1 MSNRINS
8 LPSDGVLLH
17 IIKKTGASGGM
28 GHLGSFLKFVAAAL
42 CGASVIYFFMSY
54 RSVNLPDATS
64 SVPLAE
70 MNISYTD
77 FLTLLLTCVTVVLA
91 AVGIAIGVVAAYTV
105 SSLKD
110 DAKSEVNNAVTERM
124 KKVDEKLDRV
134 EANLQAKVT
143 AIAYGVGQSLD
154 DEDADPDME
163 ER

>member
-1 MSNRINS
+1 
-8 LPSDGVLLH
+8 
-17 IIKKTGASGGM
+17 M
-28 GHLGSFLKFVAAAL
+28 GQLGSFLKLVAAAF
-42 CGASVIYFFMSY
+42 CGAAILYIVISHN
-54 RSVNLPDATS
+54 SVNLPDATS